1 MMSGLTRR
9 EFMKRAAG
17 ACAATFIPSITS
29 GADEGVPTRLLGN
42 TGEKVSI
49 LGLGGNDA
57 ASIDDDK
64 ECIDFIRKAIDMGI
78 NFMDNAWEY
87 RGGRAEEIMGKA
99 LRDGYRKK
107 VFLMT
112 KHHGRDKK
120 TALQHLDD
128 SLRKLQT
135 DVIDLWQF
143 HELVYPKDPEMIFTM
158 GGIEAAEEAKKAGKV
173 RFIGFTGHKDPAIF
187 KDMLDRDYDW
197 DAAQMPINVFD
208 AHFKSFVNE
217 IVPILKERKIGV
229 IGMKSLCC
237 RLLMQANVCSV
248 SEGINYALS
257 QPVDTLVS
265 GMRNNEQLEMNVGL
279 ARSFKPMDD
288 AELEKLLVRTKE
300 AALTGEYE
308 PFKTT
313 RRFDGRMGK
322 KLHGIPFEER
332 RR

>member
-9 EFMKRAAG
+9 EFMKG
-17 ACAATFIPSITS
+17 AEGVCAASFMPSVTL
-29 GADEGVPTRLLGN
+29 ADDKEMPMRMLGS

-49 LGLGGNDA
+49 IGLGGNDA
-57 ASIDDDK
+57 ASIDDDT
-64 ECIDFIRKAIDMGI
+64 ECIDFIRRAIDMGI

-87 RGGRAEEIMGKA
+87 RRGRAEEIMGKA

-128 SLRKLQT
+128 SLKRLQT

-187 KDMLDRDYDW
+187 KDMLDRDYEW
-197 DAAQMPINVFD
+197 DACQMPINVFD
-208 AHFKSFVNE
+208 AHFKSFVND

-237 RLLMQANVCSV
+237 RLLMEANVCTIP
-248 SEGINYALS
+248 EGINYAFS
-257 QPVDTLVS
+257 QPIDTLVS

-279 ARSFKPMDD
+279 AKNFKPMSDED
-288 AELEKLLVRTKE
+288 LKNLLARTKE

-313 RRFDGRMGK
+313 RNFDGRMGK
-322 KLHGIPFEER
+322 QLHGIPMEER